1 MESTSTNACLCGTI
15 SNIFVFMKFDKKLP
29 PRVPAGLHPGPR
41 RAAPARS
48 VRSEPAQASNFF
60 TLCSLCINGTHSTQH
75 SFGTD
80 NRTHPLSPPNA
91 TSAMTPYV
99 NTFDDQRS
107 RLAPAPPPPLCV
119 EAQATP
125 TSPDSRCPS
134 PLPAP
139 WHRAQV
145 HPTAL
150 VANKTSRS
158 SALH

>member
-60 TLCSLCINGTHSTQH
+60 TLCLCINGTHSTQ
-75 SFGTD
+75 FEQTTEV
-80 NRTHPLSPPNA
+80 RTPSPPGA
-91 TSAMTPYV
+91 TSAMRHVTPFV